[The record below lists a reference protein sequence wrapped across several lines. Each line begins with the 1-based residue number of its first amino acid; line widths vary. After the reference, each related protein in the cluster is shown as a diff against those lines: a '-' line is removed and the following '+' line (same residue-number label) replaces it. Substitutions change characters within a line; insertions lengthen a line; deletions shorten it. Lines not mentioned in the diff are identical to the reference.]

1 MSVAWIGAYNFIAL
15 HGSVNGMQERL
26 EEFARPGINGVS
38 FRAIGERADV
48 SNLQTE
54 RDMLLKASRDTQM
67 AAYESLVG
75 SKVSITDNQGNV
87 WSNMLVRRVSEV
99 RFFENISAT
108 GGLETNPQAFQIVN
122 WEVQSL
128 L

>member
-1 MSVAWIGAYNFIAL
+1 MSTAWIGAYNFIAL
-15 HGSVNGMQERL
+15 HGSINGMQERL
-26 EEFARPGINGVS
+26 EEISRPGIDGVS

-54 RDMLLKASRDTQM
+54 RDMLLKSSRKIQL

-75 SKVSITDNQGNV
+75 GSPVTIIDNQGNV
-87 WSNMLVRRVSEV
+87 WNNMIVRSVSEV

-108 GGLETNPQAFQIVN
+108 GGLETNPQAFQKVN
-122 WEVQSL
+122 WEVQQV
-128 L
+128 